1 MADCV
6 YKRVFDIID
15 ANDADALQAAQE
27 RQQTY
32 QVQGH
37 NVFCV
42 RQGANGSWEKVAA

>member
-15 ANDADALQAAQE
+15 ANDADALKRRKSASKL
-27 RQQTY
+27 